1 MPGIGQQRGRMADD
15 ARANL
20 RPNQRQIEPDRNGKG
35 RPVAALSMMMVMM
48 PVPVPVPVPV
58 AVAVMMAMPV
68 PVIMGMVMAVAMRI
82 VMVVLHGR
90 FPSRS
95 GGVAQMPQCSKNAQ
109 AFFAGLAG
117 DQAQSCG
124 F

>member
-35 RPVAALSMMMVMM
+35 RPVAALSMVMVMM
-48 PVPVPVPVPV
+48 PVPV

-95 GGVAQMPQCSKNAQ
+95 RGVAQIPQCSKNAQ